1 LLEECSELG
10 GSPTGE
16 ARIIMSYRLSAKC
29 VIRTVGPVWHGGS
42 TGEDKLPEKCYEN
55 SLELAERND
64 LKTVAFPSIGTGA
77 YHFPIE
83 LAAQIAIGAVQRYLG
98 KGTSVEKVVFVCF
111 SKADFDVYGRML
123 GLVKEQ

>member
-1 LLEECSELG
+1 MGKIEL
-10 GSPTGE
+10 
-16 ARIIMSYRLSAKC
+16 
-29 VIRTVGPVWHGGS
+29 
-42 TGEDKLPEKCYEN
+42 
-55 SLELAERND
+55 ERND
-64 LKTVAFPSIGTGA
+64 LKTVAFPSISTGA

-83 LAAQIAIGAVQRYLG
+83 LAAQIAIGTVQRYLG